1 MRRASTLAAAG
12 LALGALAICA
22 TQGPARAQE
31 PAADSPVDVP
41 TFDARTRKRIARLSP
56 LPAPPPDTTNHYADD
71 PAAAHLG
78 QFLFFDPRLSR
89 DGTISC
95 ATCHV
100 PEKGLTDG
108 KPLAEALGVGPRH
121 TPTLWNVAHQRWFFW
136 DGRADSLWAQALG
149 PIENP
154 VEMGSSRLALA
165 HLVAR
170 DDPLADAYEAIFGAL
185 PDLSDPERFPAEARP
200 VAGEPEHPHQL
211 AWDAM
216 SAADR
221 DAVNRVSANAGKA
234 IAAYERKLLRG
245 SAPFDRFVEGLAD
258 GDREKLDALEP
269 SAQRGLALFVGRAR
283 CVLCH
288 SGPNLSDSEFH
299 NTSAPPLEGHEL
311 RDPGRYE
318 GSVTVVRDPFNAAGP
333 YSDDTTGPAAARIGA
348 LRQTS
353 ESWGEFKTPSLRN
366 LDRSGPYMH
375 QGQFDSLRAVL
386 DFYSTLEGAAGRN
399 HHQEQILLPLRLDER
414 EALDLLSFLGSL
426 AGEPLPAD
434 LLRQPDSPRHQGG
447 VEGAR

>member
-1 MRRASTLAAAG
+1 MRNPSPPAAAA
-12 LALGALAICA
+12 LALLALTASA
-22 TQGPARAQE
+22 ARLQGVQDPAEASSE
-31 PAADSPVDVP
+31 LPD
-41 TFDARTRKRIARLSP
+41 FDARTRKRFARLSP
-56 LPAPPPDTTNHYADD
+56 LPPAPPDSTNRYADD

-108 KPLAEALGVGPRH
+108 KSLAEGLGVGTRH

-136 DGRADSLWAQALG
+136 DGRADSLWAQILG

-154 VEMGSSRLALA
+154 LEMGSSRLAVA
-165 HLVAR
+165 HVLAR
-170 DDPLADAYEAIFGAL
+170 DDELAGAYEAIFGAL
-185 PDLSDPERFPAEARP
+185 PELSDHGRFPEQARP
-200 VAGEPEHPHQL
+200 VEGEPDHPHQR
-211 AWDAM
+211 AWDRM
-216 SAADR
+216 TEADR
-221 DAVNRVSANAGKA
+221 DAVNRVVANVGKA
-234 IAAYERKLLRG
+234 IAAYERKLVRG

-258 GDREKLDALEP
+258 DDPEKLAALDP

-299 NTSAPPLEGHEL
+299 NTSAPPLEGDEL
-311 RDPGRYE
+311 TDPGRYE
-318 GSVTVVRDPFNAAGP
+318 GSAAVVRDPFNAAGA
-333 YSDDTTGPAAARIGA
+333 YSDDTAGAAASRIGA

-366 LDRSGPYMH
+366 LDRNGPFMH
-375 QGQFDSLRAVL
+375 QGQFGSLRAVL

-399 HHQEQILLPLRLDER
+399 HHQEQILVPLRLAER
-414 EALDLLSFLGSL
+414 ETLDLLSFLASL
-426 AGEPLPAD
+426 AGAPLPAD
-434 LLRQPDSPRHQGG
+434 LLRRPDSPRRRLTDQ
-447 VEGAR
+447 GAR